1 MEDLIHMEK
10 KKIGRSKKITI
21 ESLVS
26 QAEELKQVE
35 QLNEPVE
42 EFQYSYWIL
51 RENIES
57 FIREKPEDSKL
68 VKMLKEWRNR

>member
-1 MEDLIHMEK
+1 MEK
-10 KKIGRSKKITI
+10 KKRGRPKKVTI

-26 QAEELKQVE
+26 QAEELKQAE
-35 QLNEPVE
+35 QLSEPVE

-51 RENIES
+51 RENIEE

>member
-1 MEDLIHMEK
+1 MEK